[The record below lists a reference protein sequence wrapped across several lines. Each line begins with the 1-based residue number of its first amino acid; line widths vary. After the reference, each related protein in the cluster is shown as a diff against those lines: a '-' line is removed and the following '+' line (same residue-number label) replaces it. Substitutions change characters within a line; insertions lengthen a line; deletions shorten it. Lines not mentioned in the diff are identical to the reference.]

1 MRRIFWVLV
10 ILMIMPRIS
19 VSANEE
25 PFDFFIDEEV
35 VIHPGETVPLR
46 IAWHNIVSGER
57 HFKIEV
63 NQSHSNI
70 TIDDLPVDWTRVA
83 SGRLGEMK
91 INLTIDQNSDF
102 ETIQFSLDITCQEV
116 PNWIETYDIDVLVSR
131 WSNLKFG
138 ANDGSS
144 FYVQQNV
151 NTSLAVNISN
161 SAGFDDMAKIRI
173 STQSDWQYGFVEDAN
188 GDKEVHID
196 LQDGEDIFI
205 NFWIITPTVMDG
217 APLAGTG
224 PSFSLEAESSL
235 DRRIASWNFSLEMQ
249 TFHNLTIDDADE
261 NLVLDPGDNGRV
273 EVTIRNNGNIDTY
286 LDASLK
292 LGSINDDRIES
303 DGWTVALFNAFE
315 FQVLTPNESR
325 VIEIGFE
332 APNVNDNEIE
342 IELLVRPLAFQQR
355 VSNIMVSSEIN
366 WNRSGVLSVDE
377 LSCSSVE
384 WNKTCQK
391 MIQIQNTGNFYEE
404 YKLHLVDDTGMS
416 FEINTE
422 YIGLSKGEMSKDIPL
437 NMTPFVGA
445 DGFLA
450 ATVKLELHR
459 NDGVVIDSETI
470 TSTTAPYVNWSWEDA
485 QKSVSNGR
493 LEIAVTM
500 RNNGNTADGLIVR
513 MSSSYFTEMSFIPP
527 EDSIYEDGS
536 SNVRS
541 FEIINIAKG
550 DDCTFRAW
558 ADLPDDQ
565 QSDDTFYL
573 NITANS
579 RLAEDQPFTYSA
591 NSSFDAV
598 ESAEK
603 ESSVIASMGSVV
615 SNIGK
620 LIWIWKWIIIATCI
634 SGFMIKKS
642 VKDRKKRMEEDALL
656 APPIQK
662 DETPDNWMAEFA
674 QKKQPVPEVVQSP
687 NVPSEVFTGM
697 FETVSGPKKQS
708 SEPVDS
714 ELVGAAN
721 TVLDYHDNVA
731 TKTRLDNLADQIAA
745 GDVSKPH
752 VANVALPDDV
762 KPDTERTNPIKK
774 SDTTNQKMFNL
785 DDLDL

>member
-1 MRRIFWVLV
+1 
-10 ILMIMPRIS
+10 MPQMAA
-19 VSANEE
+19 SANDK
-25 PFDFFIDEEV
+25 PFDFFIEEEV
-35 VIHPGETVPLR
+35 VVHPGETVAFR

-57 HFKIEV
+57 HFKIEL
-63 NQSHSNI
+63 NQSHSNLS
-70 TIDDLPVDWTRVA
+70 IDDIPSEWTRVA
-83 SGRLGEMK
+83 SGRLGEMNVN
-91 INLTIDQNSDF
+91 ITVNPNS
-102 ETIQFSLDITCQEV
+102 EYENIQFSLDITCQET
-116 PNWIETYDIDVLVSR
+116 PNWIETYDVDVLVSR

-151 NTSLAVNISN
+151 NTTSTVNISN
-161 SAGFDDMAKIRI
+161 NAGFEDMVKI
-173 STQSDWQYGFVEDAN
+173 TMNTESDWQFGFVDDFN
-188 GDKEVHID
+188 GDNEVHID
-196 LQDGEDIFI
+196 LQDGEDVFI
-205 NFWIITPTVMDG
+205 NFWIITPVVKDG
-217 APLAGTG
+217 VPLAGTG
-224 PSFSLEAESSL
+224 PSFSLQAESSL
-235 DRRIASWNFSLEMQ
+235 DRRVSCWNFSLEMQ
-249 TFHNLTIDDADE
+249 TFHNLTIDDAGE
-261 NLVLDPGDNGRV
+261 NLVLDPGDDGRV

-292 LGSINDDRIES
+292 LGSINDDRIEA

-325 VIEIGFE
+325 VIEIGFD

-366 WNRSGVLSVDE
+366 WNRSGVLSVDD

-416 FEINTE
+416 FEINTNN
-422 YIGLSKGEMSKDIPL
+422 IGLAKGEISEDIPL
-437 NMTPFVGA
+437 NMTPFVDA
-445 DGFLA
+445 EGFLA
-450 ATVKLELHR
+450 AAVKLELHR

-500 RNNGNTADGLIVR
+500 RNNGNIADGLIVR

-527 EDSIYEDGS
+527 ENSIFEDGGS
-536 SNVRS
+536 KVRS
-541 FEIINIAKG
+541 FEIVNIAKG

-565 QSDDTFYL
+565 QSDDVFYL

-591 NSSFDAV
+591 NSSFEAV
-598 ESAEK
+598 DSVKK
-603 ESSVIASMGSVV
+603 ESGVIASLGSVV
-615 SNIGK
+615 SNIGE
-620 LIWIWKWIIIATCI
+620 LIWIWKWIIMAFCV
-634 SGFMIKKS
+634 SGFMINKS
-642 VKDRKKRMEEDALL
+642 LKDRSKRMEEAALL
-656 APPIQK
+656 VPQIQR
-662 DETPDNWMAEFA
+662 DDTSENWMEEFA
-674 QKKQPVPEVVQSP
+674 QKKQPVPEVAQSP
-687 NVPSEVFTGM
+687 NIPSEVFTGM
-697 FETVSGPKKQS
+697 FESVSGPKKQS
-708 SEPVDS
+708 LDPVDS
-714 ELVGAAN
+714 QLVGAAN
-721 TVLDYHDNVA
+721 TVLDYHDNAA

-745 GDVSKPH
+745 GDFSKPH
-752 VANVALPDDV
+752 IANVALPDDV

-774 SDTTNQKMFNL
+774 TDTNNQKMFNL